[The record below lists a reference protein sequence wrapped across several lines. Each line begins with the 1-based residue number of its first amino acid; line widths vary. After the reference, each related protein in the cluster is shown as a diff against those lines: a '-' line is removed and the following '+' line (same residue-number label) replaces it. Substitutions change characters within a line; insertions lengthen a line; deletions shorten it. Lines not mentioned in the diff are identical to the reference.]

1 MGWTPRQVQEC
12 TFWEFASAFAG
23 WKKFNCVKEKPEA
36 ASLDRLRELGIE

>member
-23 WKKFNCVKEKPEA
+23 WKKFNCVKDEPE
-36 ASLDRLRELGIE
+36 SMTLERLHELGIE